1 MCAHCIQPSLVCVS
15 TDAMCPDDNAR
26 DRARQSVSASR
37 HAPRT
42 PEWKIGG
49 FFRKIG
55 GFFINTCINKRT
67 SLYAKKNMALLKL
80 EKCKNLAGAHRG
92 GAVLQVVPCG

>member
-1 MCAHCIQPSLVCVS
+1 MFAHCMQTSLVCVS
-15 TDAMCPDDNAR
+15 TDAMCRDDNAR
-26 DRARQSVSASR
+26 ARARRSASASR
-37 HAPRT
+37 HAPRK

-49 FFRKIG
+49 FFLS
-55 GFFINTCINKRT
+55 INTCINKRT